1 MEAPSLERVWRQLL
15 PLQISFSAGVE
26 PASVRLSPTER
37 RSLPGAG
44 ALRLREF
51 AAGRWHAK
59 RALAG
64 LGCRDV
70 DLPRRADGAPAWP
83 DGVVGSVAHAWHGER
98 VHVIAAVVQA
108 GAFAALGVDLEPPGL
123 IEPRAWPAL
132 LSSAQLDRVLALPVA
147 QRGDAVRA
155 LWCVKEAVAKAG
167 GAARELSEIEIA
179 LDPGSGRFA
188 ADGQVGRV
196 VQEAGWTFAAALRFA
211 PGASADWP

>member
-1 MEAPSLERVWRQLL
+1 VDALAADRVWRALL
-15 PLQISFSAGVE
+15 PSQTCFSAGVE

-37 RSLPGAG
+37 LSLPGAG

-70 DLPRRADGAPAWP
+70 DLPRRANGAPAWP
-83 DGVVGSVAHAWHGER
+83 EGVVGSLAHAWRGGR
-98 VHVIAAVVQA
+98 VHVIAVVAHA
-108 GAFAALGVDLEPPGL
+108 GAFAALGVDLEPPGQ

-132 LSSAQLDRVLALPVA
+132 LSPAQLDHVLALPVA
-147 QRGDAVRA
+147 RRGDAVRA
-155 LWCVKEAVAKAG
+155 LWCAKEAVAKAG
-167 GAARELSEIEIA
+167 GAARELREIEIA
-179 LDPGSGRFA
+179 LDAGSGRFE
-188 ADGQVGRV
+188 ADGQIGRV
-196 VQEAGWTFAAALRFA
+196 AQEAGWIFAVARRCA